1 MLIAIYRNGRFRY
14 RTLRTTNERQMNGGE
29 GDFGCLVMVVGK
41 LWSSRFTLGLS
52 LDKTLISHNVLRT
65 RSAAGLATVPADNK

>member
-1 MLIAIYRNGRFRY
+1 
-14 RTLRTTNERQMNGGE
+14 MNGGE

-41 LWSSRFTLGLS
+41 LWSLRFTLGSRGEARMLS
-52 LDKTLISHNVLRT
+52 LDKTLISHNALRT